1 MIASHIKPW
10 AVSSNKEKID
20 AKNGFALSPMFDK
33 LFDRGFITFTDD
45 RHMLLSH
52 WITPKNYERIGITD
66 GTFYQ
71 RLPIDEYRKEY
82 LQYHRQCVFKG

>member
-1 MIASHIKPW
+1 
-10 AVSSNKEKID
+10 
-20 AKNGFALSPMFDK
+20 MFDK

-45 RHMLLSH
+45 RHIMLSH
-52 WITPKNYERIGITD
+52 WITPKNYERIGISD

-71 RLPIDEYRKEY
+71 RLPLDEYRKTY